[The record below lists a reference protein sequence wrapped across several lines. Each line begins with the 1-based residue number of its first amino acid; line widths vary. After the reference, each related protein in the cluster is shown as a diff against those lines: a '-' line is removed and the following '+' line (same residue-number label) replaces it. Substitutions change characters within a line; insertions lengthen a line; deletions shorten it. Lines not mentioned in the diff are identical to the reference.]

1 MDEETAY
8 RITKAAMEDTTVQA
22 NALADLKGV
31 DLTELTMENGTVPL
45 HPGAARY
52 FREKGVEIPDAI
64 RPKS

>member
-52 FREKGVEIPDAI
+52 FQEKGVEIPDAI